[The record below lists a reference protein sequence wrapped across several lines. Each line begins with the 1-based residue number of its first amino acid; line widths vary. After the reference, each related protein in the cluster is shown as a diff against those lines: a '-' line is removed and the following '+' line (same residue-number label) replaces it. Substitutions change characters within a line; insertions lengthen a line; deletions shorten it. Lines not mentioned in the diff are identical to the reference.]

1 MSAARLFADV
11 AQARRAGWLS
21 EAHQAYGQLV
31 ARFAGSREERA
42 ASVLL
47 GQLTLERGQLADALA
62 RFEGYLGT
70 DPDGALAEESRLG
83 RALALEQL
91 GQREDARRSWQ
102 ELLQKH
108 PRSVHAGRA
117 RARLESLQAQ
127 PPDRQDPP
135 R

>member
-1 MSAARLFADV
+1 V

-21 EAHQAYGQLV
+21 EAQQAYGELV
-31 ARFAGSREERA
+31 TRFAGSREERT

-70 DPDGALAEESRLG
+70 DPGGALAEEARLG

-91 GQREDARRSWQ
+91 GHRDDARQAWQ
-102 ELLQKH
+102 DLLQKH
-108 PRSVHAGRA
+108 PRSLHAGRA
-117 RARLESLQAQ
+117 RARLESLHTQ
-127 PPDRQDPP
+127 PERQDPP

>member
-1 MSAARLFADV
+1 M

-21 EAHQAYGQLV
+21 EAHQAYGQLL

-42 ASVLL
+42 AGVLL

-70 DPDGALAEESRLG
+70 DSDGALAEEARLG

-91 GQREDARRSWQ
+91 GQRDDARRAWH
-102 ELLQKH
+102 ELLQRH
-108 PRSVHAGRA
+108 PGSVHARRA
-117 RARLESLQAQ
+117 RARLESLQSQA
-127 PPDRQDPP
+127 PARQDQP